1 MTDQYIY
8 RECGRIIR
16 SAKYKDRN
24 GTLYC
29 TLKKLGYA
37 QSALGAEAHRFV

>member
-1 MTDQYIY
+1 MTDQNIC

-24 GTLYC
+24 WTLYC
-29 TLKKLGYA
+29 SLKKLGYA
-37 QSALGAEAHRFV
+37 QCARG